1 MSGVIGHMM
10 YAILGG
16 KAATHRRLPVAPLL
30 NRYYA
35 SYLAGAYLG
44 CDVQTLPA
52 AICVDTG
59 APIGYGSQLP
69 AHSPLTGGAV
79 RPYRLTVDQQQYS
92 PREIHQLFYGRTHLS

>member
-16 KAATHRRLPVAPLL
+16 KAAEQRRLPVVPLL

-59 APIGYGSQLP
+59 LCRQDPQLGSP
-69 AHSPLTGGAV
+69 VPWK
-79 RPYRLTVDQQQYS
+79 P
-92 PREIHQLFYGRTHLS
+92 GRTGRR

>member
-16 KAATHRRLPVAPLL
+16 KAATQRKLPVAPLL

-59 APIGYGSQLP
+59 LSL
-69 AHSPLTGGAV
+69 
-79 RPYRLTVDQQQYS
+79 
-92 PREIHQLFYGRTHLS
+92 IHI